1 MIGIEQTI
9 KDEIDLQE
17 KQAAARES
25 GHVLTIRVERI
36 APDCGPTLHIGSNF
50 PALLL
55 FDDTTDDLGYY
66 LSGGMVHSLTGSC
79 PCKMTPIEELAK
91 EGITEL
97 RIPAGDGQELV
108 IPIGPW
114 SPPEA

>member
-1 MIGIEQTI
+1 MIDAEQEI
-9 KDEIDLQE
+9 KDGIALQE
-17 KQAAARES
+17 KQAAARDA
-25 GHVLTIRVERI
+25 GHVLTIRVSRI

-50 PALLL
+50 PALLI
-55 FDDTTDDLGYY
+55 FDDATGELGYF

-79 PCKMTPIEELAK
+79 PCHMTPIEDLAK
-91 EGITEL
+91 AGITEL
-97 RIPAGDGQELV
+97 RIPGNDGQELV